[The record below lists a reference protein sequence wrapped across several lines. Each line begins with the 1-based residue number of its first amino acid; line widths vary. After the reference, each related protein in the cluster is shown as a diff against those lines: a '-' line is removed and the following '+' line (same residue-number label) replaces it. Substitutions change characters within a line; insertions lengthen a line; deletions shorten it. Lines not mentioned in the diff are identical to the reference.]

1 MKISNSDHSVDV
13 TPEDLR
19 CFSWEMGEE
28 HLIGSRQS
36 GGHPAPVPCCRLAEM
51 MRRGNSQFVIWE
63 EIM

>member
-13 TPEDLR
+13 TPEDMR

-36 GGHPAPVPCCRLAEM
+36 GDIQPRCRAAGWLK
-51 MRRGNSQFVIWE
+51 
-63 EIM
+63 